1 MHGKYLTLSIVL
13 LLSLFVGCTNGPE
26 SPLSTIPMI
35 LIDHIE
41 ETKETKIFV
50 HGIEDTLFSN
60 ITIQINEDTSTE
72 NFTYELHMSTSLE
85 KFMLNVS
92 IWDEEKQYEYIG
104 NFTVFSDKGEM
115 KLEVQDIRHVDPIET
130 SLPYT
135 IIVERKE

>member
-135 IIVERKE
+135 IIVERKK

>member
-1 MHGKYLTLSIVL
+1 MHGKFLTLSIVL
-13 LLSLFVGCTNGPE
+13 LLSLFVGCTNGPK

-41 ETKETKIFV
+41 ETGETKVFV

-60 ITIQINEDTSTE
+60 ITIQINEDISTE

-92 IWDEEKQYEYIG
+92 IWDEEKQYEYVG
-104 NFTVFSDKGEM
+104 NFTVFSDNGEM
-115 KLEVQDIRHVDPIET
+115 KLEIEDIRHVDPIET